1 MGDMTVTTIDIDF
14 EVYKELTLRRATE
27 SVTYNDV
34 LRELLK
40 LGPAI
45 NKASRPSAGGPG
57 DWTPKGVRFPEG
69 TEFRARY
76 KGQIYL
82 ARVEKGALVRDGKRF
97 DSPSAAAKDVTQ
109 NFVNGWT
116 FWECRF
122 PGESTWKNIL
132 PLRNR

>member
-1 MGDMTVTTIDIDF
+1 MAVATIDIDF
-14 EVYKELTLRRATE
+14 DVYKELTLRRATE

-40 LGPAI
+40 LGAAN
-45 NKASRPSAGGPG
+45 NKPESTSGAGGVG
-57 DWTPKGVRFPEG
+57 DWTPKGVRFPQG

-76 KGQIYL
+76 KGQIYV
-82 ARVEKGALVRDGKRF
+82 AKVEKGALVRDGKRF
-97 DSPSAAAKDVTQ
+97 DSPSAAAKDVTK
-109 NFVNGWT
+109 NFVNGWN

-122 PGESTWKNIL
+122 PGDSTWRNIL